1 MGLGIALFVLIL
13 MGIVTFF
20 LPLLSVVCIVAAIVM
35 ASVLTCGC
43 CCAGEYHLKPHVRKW
58 AVATLVTLS
67 LTFVVRVVGIGIT
80 FAVAGGKVSDAD
92 VITASYSG
100 AAAVLAIVLLL
111 EVLALVFSVLFT
123 WGRNCGAPRSL
134 G

>member
-1 MGLGIALFVLIL
+1 MARVKDSS
-13 MGIVTFF
+13 MEVF
-20 LPLLSVVCIVAAIVM
+20 LLLLSVVCIVVAIAI

-80 FAVAGGKVSDAD
+80 FAMAGGKVSDAD

-123 WGRNCGAPRSL
+123 WGRN
-134 G
+134 

>member
-67 LTFVVRVVGIGIT
+67 LTFAVSVVGIGIT
-80 FAVAGGKVSDAD
+80 FAVACGKVSDAD
-92 VITASYSG
+92 VTTAAYSG